1 MYCEFSEAIDL
12 GVDMEDWEFTKMN
25 CLLTPEETLTLIKS
39 ENTDAEFY
47 LEKTINY
54 GDIILIVFLSIFT
67 IAIIC
72 KWIGE
77 FVFKRK

>member
-1 MYCEFSEAIDL
+1 MKCELYNAIDL
-12 GVDMEDWEFTKMN
+12 GIDTEDWEFTKMDCTYEN
-25 CLLTPEETLTLIKS
+25 DKFILVKS
-39 ENTDAEFY
+39 ESTEAEFY

-72 KWIGE
+72 KWIAE
-77 FVFKRK
+77 FVFKKR